1 MTEAE
6 TPLNGRRVDTRFA
19 LLEKL
24 GSGGQGEVWR
34 AHDDTRG
41 VDIALKVPPANG
53 VPNDTLLAAF
63 EREHSIASRLDH
75 PNILKV
81 FKPHRSGDVVVLP
94 MELATGGD
102 LRRLR
107 GAGYLDIIP
116 VLLDIAQA
124 LEHAHERAV
133 IHRDLKPGN
142 ILFDARGR
150 VKLADFGAAG
160 TTSTTA
166 ADARKQ
172 GLSPFT
178 ASPEQLRGEAPV
190 ESDDIYGLGALAYE
204 LLSGYP
210 PYYPHFELRR
220 AQEEPVPTLTPTR
233 QIPPLLQSLVMRMLA
248 KNRRERPVSM
258 REVIDELDA
267 ALNDTLA
274 FEFETVEEEDAEAGD
289 VGSGAPAA
297 GKSSGNGVA
306 PAAASAAPSKSAVP
320 ASTHAPARAASRE
333 STGVNSPAAQGAQNA
348 GGTSPRT
355 AQGAQSANAA
365 STRASQGA
373 QNANVAS
380 ARIAQGAQNGDA
392 ASVRTA
398 QGAQNANAAS
408 ARTAQGTQ
416 SADTTSTRAA
426 QSSAT
431 SSQRAQPPS
440 PAPSRSSPQPTRAAR
455 DDDED
460 HEDDERDED
469 EADGPDLGLIPDLLV
484 ANSLVV
490 TPPGKGPRGRT
501 GAGAGAMAPKTPA
514 GQVHTD
520 QAHVSQAHTE
530 TRPPA
535 LAASGSPVHAEYAA
549 QKAVAEDSVN
559 NETMQL
565 PASMIGEIYGEA
577 PPRPVV
583 DDPIHNDTMH
593 LPPPTPVDVRS
604 RIAATLARS
613 QAALQGSASQSAGAS
628 AARVQGQSASAAAA
642 RAQAQSAHVSAQA
655 QTRQPVNTDTGIN
668 WPHGAASAVPP
679 SPASGRS
686 SPMHAGVGLASRG
699 VGEAPQPSMARA
711 AATVSN
717 TASMPNRSA
726 TAAASAPDPTI
737 TTAAN
742 SPNPAS
748 AAAANEPGPMT
759 SAAAA
764 FSSASMPPMHAAA
777 NPTPPNPTAFR
788 QPAPPPLQQAS
799 LASAGLA
806 AGAAGAGSNIIS
818 ERPLWDSLQLDTVPR
833 VNRLEPIRNRR
844 WPIVLLGALAGIAV
858 AVFYWLPR
866 YAPDGLPLDLAA
878 WTHVSKS
885 LESSSSSSSS
895 TDAAT
900 AAGADTS
907 DGSAAAKLQ
916 ATRENFDR
924 RLAALETRGAGI
936 WGGPE
941 FAMAKQRAAESVGA
955 FDGGAMSIAQERLA
969 DASHLLDQVES
980 RAPQALAQQIAIGQ
994 KALAAGQQEVANQ
1007 AFELAKRIDPN
1018 DKRIVDG
1025 QRHTRNLSGVLPLL
1039 ADGQNAESA
1048 GDFARAAQ
1056 DYSQALRLDPG
1067 NDKAKSGLARANAA
1081 FGDDN
1086 YAKAVGSGF
1095 AALGAGRIDDAREAF
1110 EKARA
1115 IRPNGSEA
1123 AEGLRRVSAEQST
1136 KGFTSLRQKAAGLE
1150 AQERWDDAVQ
1160 VYDQALQAD
1169 PSLAF
1174 AQEGKDRAAA
1184 RAELSASMQ
1193 ALIDRPEHLASQS
1206 GRSQAKALLA
1216 TANQQSPS
1224 GPVLRSQIARLGL
1237 LLPDYESSAWSG
1249 TSTADA
1255 GPARGDLMDKPVRLS
1270 LVSDNATAISIPSIG
1285 QFGTFSKR
1293 DIELKPGRYTVIGT
1307 RDGYREIHRDITIA
1321 PGQESQTISVSCS
1334 DPI

>member
-1 MTEAE
+1 MTEAQ
-6 TPLNGRRVDTRFA
+6 TPLNGRRVDTRFS

-34 AHDDTRG
+34 AHDETRG

-53 VPNDTLLAAF
+53 APNDALLAAF

-124 LEHAHERAV
+124 LEHAHERGV

-178 ASPEQLRGEAPV
+178 ASPEQLRGEAPA
-190 ESDDIYGLGALAYE
+190 EGDDIYGLGALAYE

-210 PYYPHFELRR
+210 PYYPHFDLRR
-220 AQEEPVPTLTPTR
+220 AREEPVPALTPTR
-233 QIPPLLQSLVMRMLA
+233 QIPPLLHSLVTRMLA
-248 KNRRERPVSM
+248 KSRRERPVSM

-274 FEFETVEEEDAEAGD
+274 FEFETLEEEDAGAGQ
-289 VGSGAPAA
+289 VGSAPPAAGQSAGADAGQAAAAAASRSGAP
-297 GKSSGNGVA
+297 
-306 PAAASAAPSKSAVP
+306 
-320 ASTHAPARAASRE
+320 
-333 STGVNSPAAQGAQNA
+333 
-348 GGTSPRT
+348 
-355 AQGAQSANAA
+355 A
-365 STRASQGA
+365 STRASAGIAVRQSAGPNSLTAQAPPQSAQNADSASIRVAQAAASPRGA
-373 QNANVAS
+373 QNSDTAS
-380 ARIAQGAQNGDA
+380 
-392 ASVRTA
+392 S
-398 QGAQNANAAS
+398 
-408 ARTAQGTQ
+408 
-416 SADTTSTRAA
+416 RAA
-426 QSSAT
+426 QAAT
-431 SSQRAQPPS
+431 SLQRAQPSS
-440 PAPSRSSPQPTRAAR
+440 PTPSRSPPHFAHAAR
-455 DDDED
+455 DEDDED
-460 HEDDERDED
+460 LEDDERSEDDADE
-469 EADGPDLGLIPDLLV
+469 PDLGIIPELLV
-484 ANSLVV
+484 ANALVAK
-490 TPPGKGPRGRT
+490 PSGKGSRG
-501 GAGAGAMAPKTPA
+501 GAGSGLVPPKMPA
-514 GQVHTD
+514 
-520 QAHVSQAHTE
+520 AQAHTE
-530 TRPPA
+530 TRASAPA
-535 LAASGSPVHAEYAA
+535 AASGSTAQAEYAV
-549 QKAVAEDSVN
+549 QKAVAETSVQ

-565 PASMIGEIYGEA
+565 PASMVGEIYGEA
-577 PPRPVV
+577 PPRAVV
-583 DDPIHNDTMH
+583 DDPIHNDTMQ
-593 LPPPTPVDVRS
+593 LPPPSPADVRG
-604 RIAATLARS
+604 RIAALARS
-613 QAALQGSASQSAGAS
+613 QAAMQANTPSSAGAS
-628 AARVQGQSASAAAA
+628 AGKPQAQPAPAP
-642 RAQAQSAHVSAQA
+642 AQAVP
-655 QTRQPVNTDTGIN
+655 RQPLKTDIGIN
-668 WPHGAASAVPP
+668 WPHGAAGAVQP
-679 SPASGRS
+679 SPAS
-686 SPMHAGVGLASRG
+686 
-699 VGEAPQPSMARA
+699 AP
-711 AATVSN
+711 
-717 TASMPNRSA
+717 
-726 TAAASAPDPTI
+726 PDP
-737 TTAAN
+737 
-742 SPNPAS
+742 
-748 AAAANEPGPMT
+748 PMT
-759 SAAAA
+759 TAAAA
-764 FSSASMPPMHAAA
+764 FSSTAMPPMHAAA
-777 NPTPPNPTAFR
+777 NPTPPNPAAFR
-788 QPAPPPLQQAS
+788 QPATPQLQQAS
-799 LASAGLA
+799 LSSAGLA
-806 AGAAGAGSNIIS
+806 AGAVGAGSNIIS

-833 VNRLEPIRNRR
+833 VTRLEPIRNRR
-844 WPIVLLGALAGIAV
+844 WPIVLLGTLAGLAV

-866 YAPDGLPLDLAA
+866 YAPDGLPLSLTA

-885 LESSSSSSSS
+885 LESLSSSSPS

-907 DGSAAAKLQ
+907 DGSADAKLQ
-916 ATRENFDR
+916 AIRENFDR

-936 WGGPE
+936 WGGAE
-941 FAMAKQRAAESVGA
+941 FAMAKTRAAESVGA
-955 FDGGAMSIAQERLA
+955 SDAGNMHIAQERLA

-980 RAPQALAQQIAIGQ
+980 RAPQALAAQIAAGQ
-994 KALAAGQQEVANQ
+994 KALAAGQQEIANQ

-1018 DKRIVDG
+1018 DKRIADG
-1025 QRHTRNLSGVLPLL
+1025 QRHTRNLSDVLPLL
-1039 ADGQNAESA
+1039 ADGQNAEAAS
-1048 GDFARAAQ
+1048 DFSRAAQ

-1067 NDKAKSGLARANAA
+1067 NDKARSGLARANAA

-1095 AALGAGRIDDAREAF
+1095 AALGAGRVDDAREAF

-1115 IRPNGSEA
+1115 IRPNGPEA

-1184 RAELSASMQ
+1184 RAELNASMQ
-1193 ALIDRPEHLASQS
+1193 ALIDRPERLASQS
-1206 GRSQAKALLA
+1206 VRSQAKALLA
-1216 TANQQSPS
+1216 TANEQTPS

-1249 TSTADA
+1249 TSAADA
-1255 GPARGDLMDKPVRLS
+1255 GTSRANLMDKPVRLS
-1270 LVSDNATAISIPSIG
+1270 LVSDDATAITIPSIG

-1307 RDGYREIHRDITIA
+1307 RDGYREVHRDVTIA

>member
-1 MTEAE
+1 M
-6 TPLNGRRVDTRFA
+6 
-19 LLEKL
+19 
-24 GSGGQGEVWR
+24 
-34 AHDDTRG
+34 
-41 VDIALKVPPANG
+41 PPANG

-124 LEHAHERAV
+124 LEHAHERGV

-297 GKSSGNGVA
+297 GKSAGNGAA
-306 PAAASAAPSKSAVP
+306 PVAASAAASKSAVP
-320 ASTHAPARAASRE
+320 ASTHASAGAVARE
-333 STGVNSPAAQGAQNA
+333 STGVNSPVVQGAQNPNTASGRASQGAQNA
-348 GGTSPRT
+348 GGTSTRT
-355 AQGAQSANAA
+355 AQGAQSANTA
-365 STRASQGA
+365 STRASQGS
-373 QNANVAS
+373 QNANVAP
-380 ARIAQGAQNGDA
+380 A
-392 ASVRTA
+392 RTA
-398 QGAQNANAAS
+398 QGAQ
-408 ARTAQGTQ
+408 
-416 SADTTSTRAA
+416 SADTTSARAA
-426 QSSAT
+426 QSAT

-440 PAPSRSSPQPTRAAR
+440 PAPSRSSPPPTRAAR
-455 DDDED
+455 DDEDED
-460 HEDDERDED
+460 LEDDERDED

-484 ANSLVV
+484 ANSLVA
-490 TPPGKGPRGRT
+490 TPPGKGSRGGT
-501 GAGAGAMAPKTPA
+501 GTGAGAMAPKTPA
-514 GQVHTD
+514 AQVHTD
-520 QAHVSQAHTE
+520 LAQASQMRPGQARTSQSNTDQPHPSRAHVSQAHAE
-530 TRPPA
+530 RPPA
-535 LAASGSPVHAEYAA
+535 LAASGSTAHAEYAA
-549 QKAVAEDSVN
+549 QKAVAEDPVN

-583 DDPIHNDTMH
+583 DDPIHNDTMQ
-593 LPPPTPVDVRS
+593 LPPPTPADVRS

-613 QAALQGSASQSAGAS
+613 QAALQGSAA
-628 AARVQGQSASAAAA
+628 QSASALAASGSTAKARTQPANPSVA
-642 RAQAQSAHVSAQA
+642 RAQAQSAGAAAARTQAQSARASARA
-655 QTRQPVNTDTGIN
+655 QTRQPVNTGAGIH
-668 WPHGAASAVPP
+668 WSHGAPNSVPP
-679 SPASGRS
+679 SPASGQS
-686 SPMHAGVGLASRG
+686 TSMHAGVGLASRG
-699 VGEAPQPSMARA
+699 VGEAQQPSIAPA
-711 AATVSN
+711 AANVSN

-726 TAAASAPDPTI
+726 TAAASAPDPTF

-742 SPNPAS
+742 APNPGIT
-748 AAAANEPGPMT
+748 AAANEPGPMT

-764 FSSASMPPMHAAA
+764 FSSASIPPMHTAG
-777 NPTPPNPTAFR
+777 NPTPPNPAAFR

-799 LASAGLA
+799 LASAGIA

-858 AVFYWLPR
+858 GVFYWLPR

-907 DGSAAAKLQ
+907 DGSADAKLQ

-955 FDGGAMSIAQERLA
+955 FDGGAMSIAQERMA

-1193 ALIDRPEHLASQS
+1193 ALIDRPERLASQS
-1206 GRSQAKALLA
+1206 VRSQAKALLA
-1216 TANQQSPS
+1216 TANEQSPS
-1224 GPVLRSQIARLGL
+1224 GPVIRSQIARLGL
-1237 LLPDYESSAWSG
+1237 LLPDYQSSAWSG
-1249 TSTADA
+1249 TSAADA
-1255 GPARGDLMDKPVRLS
+1255 GTARTDLMDKPVRLS

>member
-297 GKSSGNGVA
+297 GKSAGNGAA
-306 PAAASAAPSKSAVP
+306 PVAASAAPSKSAVP
-320 ASTHAPARAASRE
+320 ASTHAPARAAARE
-333 STGVNSPAAQGAQNA
+333 STGVNSPAAQGAQN
-348 GGTSPRT
+348 SNT
-355 AQGAQSANAA
+355 AS
-365 STRASQGA
+365 SRASQGA
-373 QNANVAS
+373 QNAGGTS
-380 ARIAQGAQNGDA
+380 AQGAQSADTASARA
-392 ASVRTA
+392 AQRV
-398 QGAQNANAAS
+398 QNADAAS
-408 ARTAQGTQ
+408 ARTTQGTQ
-416 SADTTSTRAA
+416 SADTRSGRTA
-426 QSSAT
+426 QSSAA
-431 SSQRAQPPS
+431 SSQRAQPQS
-440 PAPSRSSPQPTRAAR
+440 PAPSRSPPQPTRAAR
-455 DDDED
+455 DDDDED
-460 HEDDERDED
+460 LEDDERDEG

-490 TPPGKGPRGRT
+490 TPPGKGSRGRT
-501 GAGAGAMAPKTPA
+501 GTGAGAMAPKTPA

-535 LAASGSPVHAEYAA
+535 LAASGSTAHAEYAA

-583 DDPIHNDTMH
+583 DDPIHNDTMQ
-593 LPPPTPVDVRS
+593 LPAPTPADVRS

-613 QAALQGSASQSAGAS
+613 QAVLQGSASQSAGAS
-628 AARVQGQSASAAAA
+628 AARVQAQSASAAAA
-642 RAQAQSAHVSAQA
+642 RAQARAAQVSAQA

-686 SPMHAGVGLASRG
+686 TPMHAGVGLASRG
-699 VGEAPQPSMARA
+699 VGEAQQPSIVRA
-711 AATVSN
+711 ATTVSN
-717 TASMPNRSA
+717 TVSMPDRSA

-742 SPNPAS
+742 SPNPAI

-764 FSSASMPPMHAAA
+764 FSSASMPPMHTAG

-806 AGAAGAGSNIIS
+806 AGAVGAGSNIIS

-844 WPIVLLGALAGIAV
+844 WPIVLLGVLAGIAV
-858 AVFYWLPR
+858 GVFYWLPR

-885 LESSSSSSSS
+885 LESSSSSASS

-907 DGSAAAKLQ
+907 DGSADAKLQ

-924 RLAALETRGAGI
+924 RLTALETRGAGI

-1025 QRHTRNLSGVLPLL
+1025 QRHTRNLNGVLPLL

-1048 GDFARAAQ
+1048 SDFVRAAQ

-1216 TANQQSPS
+1216 TANEQSPS
-1224 GPVLRSQIARLGL
+1224 GPVIRSQIARLGL
-1237 LLPDYESSAWSG
+1237 LLPDYQSSAWSG
-1249 TSTADA
+1249 TSAADA
-1255 GPARGDLMDKPVRLS
+1255 GTPRTDLMDKPVRLS

>member
-6 TPLNGRRVDTRFA
+6 TPLNGRRVDSRFA

-34 AHDDTRG
+34 AHDETRG
-41 VDIALKVPPANG
+41 VDIALKVPSANG
-53 VPNDTLLAAF
+53 VPNDTLLEAF

-94 MELATGGD
+94 MELASGGD

-124 LEHAHERAV
+124 LEHAHEHGV

-142 ILFDARGR
+142 ILFDSRGR

-178 ASPEQLRGEAPV
+178 ASPEQLRGEAPS
-190 ESDDIYGLGALAYE
+190 EGDDIYGLGALAYE

-210 PYYPHFELRR
+210 PYYPHFDLHR

-233 QIPPLLQSLVMRMLA
+233 QIPPLLQALVTRMLA
-248 KNRRERPVSM
+248 KKRPERPASM

-274 FEFETVEEEDAEAGD
+274 FEFETVEENEAGAD
-289 VGSGAPAA
+289 EASSAPAGA
-297 GKSSGNGVA
+297 SQSAKA
-306 PAAASAAPSKSAVP
+306 AAASTPPIASPQP
-320 ASTHAPARAASRE
+320 ARSPPPQQPLQSTHA
-333 STGVNSPAAQGAQNA
+333 
-348 GGTSPRT
+348 
-355 AQGAQSANAA
+355 
-365 STRASQGA
+365 
-373 QNANVAS
+373 
-380 ARIAQGAQNGDA
+380 
-392 ASVRTA
+392 
-398 QGAQNANAAS
+398 
-408 ARTAQGTQ
+408 
-416 SADTTSTRAA
+416 
-426 QSSAT
+426 
-431 SSQRAQPPS
+431 
-440 PAPSRSSPQPTRAAR
+440 AR
-455 DDDED
+455 DE
-460 HEDDERDED
+460 EDED
-469 EADGPDLGLIPDLLV
+469 EEEEQPEDEDDNSSVIPELLV
-484 ANSLVV
+484 ANALVV
-490 TPPGKGPRGRT
+490 RSPGKGSRG
-501 GAGAGAMAPKTPA
+501 GKSSAAAVPAAPKSA
-514 GQVHTD
+514 AEQVHSEIS
-520 QAHVSQAHTE
+520 AS
-530 TRPPA
+530 
-535 LAASGSPVHAEYAA
+535 AATTAPGSTARAEYAA
-549 QKAVAEDSVN
+549 QKAVAADFVD
-559 NETMQL
+559 NETLRL
-565 PASMIGEIYGEA
+565 PPSVVEELYGPAAARE
-577 PPRPVV
+577 VV
-583 DDPIHNDTMH
+583 DDPIQNKTTQ
-593 LPPPTPVDVRS
+593 LPPPTPADARS
-604 RIAATLARS
+604 RIAASLARS
-613 QAALQGSASQSAGAS
+613 QAAMQGNGSQ
-628 AARVQGQSASAAAA
+628 AAAA
-642 RAQAQSAHVSAQA
+642 SPSARAPLAASAPAAKPQQVAAAPAAQSHA
-655 QTRQPVNTDTGIN
+655 RPPLKTDIAIN
-668 WPHGAASAVPP
+668 WPHGAAAPTSSGNGAAARGAAAQQPPAGPATRSA
-679 SPASGRS
+679 AQ
-686 SPMHAGVGLASRG
+686 
-699 VGEAPQPSMARA
+699 QPSA
-711 AATVSN
+711 APAT
-717 TASMPNRSA
+717 RSA
-726 TAAASAPDPTI
+726 TQQP
-737 TTAAN
+737 
-742 SPNPAS
+742 S
-748 AAAANEPGPMT
+748 AAP
-759 SAAAA
+759 AAA
-764 FSSASMPPMHAAA
+764 FTATSMPPMHATA
-777 NPTPPNPTAFR
+777 NPTPANPASFR
-788 QPAPPPLQQAS
+788 QPLSPPLQQPS
-799 LASAGLA
+799 LAA
-806 AGAAGAGSNIIS
+806 AGAVGVGTNIIS
-818 ERPLWDSLQLDTVPR
+818 ERPLWDGLQLDAVPR

-844 WPIVLLGALAGIAV
+844 WPVVLLGVLAAVAV

-866 YAPDGLPLDLAA
+866 YAPDGLPLDWSTWAHSVKA
-878 WTHVSKS
+878 
-885 LESSSSSSSS
+885 LETVSSSATS
-895 TDAAT
+895 TDVAT
-900 AAGADTS
+900 AAGAATS

-924 RLAALETRGAGI
+924 RLAALESRGAGV
-936 WGGPE
+936 WGGAE
-941 FAMAKQRAAESVGA
+941 FAMAKTRAAESVGA
-955 FDGGAMSIAQERLA
+955 SDGGNIRIAQERLA

-980 RAPQALAQQIAIGQ
+980 RASQALAEQIAIGQ
-994 KALAAGQQEVANQ
+994 KALAAGQQEVARQ
-1007 AFELAKRIDPN
+1007 AFELAYRIDPN
-1018 DKRIVDG
+1018 DKRIADW

-1048 GDFARAAQ
+1048 GDYSRAAQ

-1067 NDKAKSGLARANAA
+1067 NDKARSGLARANAA

-1086 YAKAVGSGF
+1086 YAKAVGTGF
-1095 AALGAGRIDDAREAF
+1095 AALGAGRVDDARAAF
-1110 EKARA
+1110 QKALA

-1123 AEGLRRVSAEQST
+1123 EQGMGRVGAEQSS
-1136 KGFTSLRQKAAGLE
+1136 KGLTSLRQKAAGLE

-1193 ALIDRPEHLASQS
+1193 ALIDQPQRLAAQS
-1206 GRSQAKALLA
+1206 VRSQVKALLA

-1249 TSTADA
+1249 TSAADTGA
-1255 GPARGDLMDKPVRLS
+1255 SRTDLLDKPVRLS

-1285 QFGTFSKR
+1285 QFGTFAKR